1 MNNTVNFK
9 IFLKDNYIQDLVE
22 KELYTFN
29 LNEKIIDIKNKI
41 LINTF
46 KNEFNYIDFE
56 NITERVYKDY
66 GKLFFDK
73 GLLPA
78 TIDNYKLSEFTN
90 ENRIF
95 SFIAIPKNIQVVPK
109 IVKNTETP
117 ILKKYNQQ
125 NNRNNQNNQNN
136 QKYNDKKDNKKDF
149 VFNIDDFPPL
159 K

>member
-9 IFLKDNYIQDLVE
+9 IFLKDDDTQDLVE

-66 GKLFFDK
+66 GKLFFDN
-73 GLLPA
+73 GLLPV

-90 ENRIF
+90 ENRTF
-95 SFIAIPKNIQVVPK
+95 LFIAIPKNIEVVSK
-109 IVKNTETP
+109 IIKNNKSP

-125 NNRNNQNNQNN
+125 KNQNSE
-136 QKYNDKKDNKKDF
+136 KYNDKKENKNNF
-149 VFNIDDFPPL
+149 IFNIDDFPPL

>member
-1 MNNTVNFK
+1 MNNTVHFK
-9 IFLKDNYIQDLVE
+9 IFTKNNDLQDLLENEV
-22 KELYTFN
+22 YTFN
-29 LNEKIIDIKNKI
+29 LNEKVIDVKNKI
-41 LINTF
+41 LKNIF

-90 ENRIF
+90 ENRTF
-95 SFIAIPKNIQVVPK
+95 LFIAIPKNIQVVSK
-109 IVKNTETP
+109 IIKNTETP

-125 NNRNNQNNQNN
+125 NNRNNQNNQ
-136 QKYNDKKDNKKDF
+136 KYNDKKENKNEF
-149 VFNIDDFPPL
+149 IFNIDDFPPL

>member
-1 MNNTVNFK
+1 MSNTVNFK
-9 IFLKDNYIQDLVE
+9 IFLKDNETQDLVE

-41 LINTF
+41 LKETF
-46 KNEFNYIDFE
+46 NNEFNYIDFE

-73 GLLPA
+73 GLLPV

-90 ENRIF
+90 ENRTF
-95 SFIAIPKNIQVVPK
+95 LFIAIPKNIHVLPK

-125 NNRNNQNNQNN
+125 NNRNNQNNQ
-136 QKYNDKKDNKKDF
+136 KYNDKKDF

>member
-1 MNNTVNFK
+1 MNNTVHFK
-9 IFLKDNYIQDLVE
+9 IFTKNNDLQNLLENEV
-22 KELYTFN
+22 YTFN
-29 LNEKIIDIKNKI
+29 LNEKVIDVKNKI
-41 LINTF
+41 LKNIF

-90 ENRIF
+90 ENRTF
-95 SFIAIPKNIQVVPK
+95 LFIAIPKNIQVVSK
-109 IVKNTETP
+109 IIKNTETP

-125 NNRNNQNNQNN
+125 NNRNNQNNQ
-136 QKYNDKKDNKKDF
+136 KYNDKKENKNEF
-149 VFNIDDFPPL
+149 IFNIDDFPPL

>member
-1 MNNTVNFK
+1 MSNTVNFK
-9 IFLKDNYIQDLVE
+9 IFLKDNDTQDLVE

-95 SFIAIPKNIQVVPK
+95 SFIAIPKNIEVFPK
-109 IVKNTETP
+109 IVKNIQTSLLP
-117 ILKKYNQQ
+117 KKTIIK
-125 NNRNNQNNQNN
+125 NN
-136 QKYNDKKDNKKDF
+136 KEKGKENKKDF

>member
-9 IFLKDNYIQDLVE
+9 IFLKDNDTQDLVE

-41 LINTF
+41 LKNTF
-46 KNEFNYIDFE
+46 KNEFNNIDFE

-90 ENRIF
+90 ENRTF
-95 SFIAIPKNIQVVPK
+95 SFITIPKNIQVVSK
-109 IVKNTETP
+109 IIKNNETP

-125 NNRNNQNNQNN
+125 NNQNN
-136 QKYNDKKDNKKDF
+136 QKYNDKKENKSEF
-149 VFNIDDFPPL
+149 IFNIDDFPPL